1 MRLHRPIS
9 PGARHRIETLSLV
22 VVLACCA
29 AKAHAADNLYRAQTI
44 LTGQGEANRMIGF
57 AVCLED
63 VLIKVSGAPKLAG
76 DPRLQFYTSHAADY
90 VKTYRYHDR
99 MTGTPTR
106 DEQGTR
112 DRPYD
117 LFVAFDDD
125 KINGVLQALGQKPWL
140 SRPLL
145 GVFVVMELG
154 ARSTIV
160 TSDGRQS
167 DLQRDSLRA
176 AADRR
181 GMSIV
186 LPDEASLART
196 NITGAALATMPSSA
210 LAPVVAAEG
219 AEVILIGHLR
229 WDDADLGWATDWRID
244 GQDGPRR
251 WQLRGVTFDEA
262 FRRGIGGAA
271 GILSGNGNPQ

>member
-9 PGARHRIETLSLV
+9 RGARRRITTLSLV

-29 AKAHAADNLYRAQTI
+29 AAHAADDLYRAQTI

-76 DPRLQFYTSHAADY
+76 DPRLLSYTSHAADL

-99 MTGTPTR
+99 MSGTPTR

-140 SRPLL
+140 SRPVL

-160 TSDGRQS
+160 TSDAGQS

-186 LPDEASLART
+186 LPDDASLARS
-196 NITGAALATMPSSA
+196 NITGEGLATMPSSA
-210 LAPVVAAEG
+210 LAPLVAAEG
-219 AEVILIGHLR
+219 AEVILIGYLR
-229 WDDADLGWATDWRID
+229 WDDADLGWTTDWRID
-244 GQDGPRR
+244 GQSGPHR
-251 WQLRGVTFDEA
+251 WRLRGVTFDEA

-271 GILSGNGNPQ
+271 GILSGNGDPQ